1 MHISTLFPHNGVL
14 QRGRHNGRRTTG
26 KMMQTAKCPFAKNR
40 HAQKYVLRKSG
51 FPKDVFAK
59 ILDIQDRGL
68 RKIRVRSFSKDF
80 FTHVLRK
87 TAMPKNMFC
96 ENLVSPRMCLRWIS
110 RMRKIRVR
118 SFSKDMPKNMFCENL
133 VSPRMCLR
141 NPGYPGP
148 WFAKDQGQILK
159 RFAIVKLFVATCA
172 HILIN
177 EENNIFLRKVGFL
190 KHAGH
195 KSLRLI
201 AKWQLDNIYV
211 EPLVCEEPGP
221 GSSQTGCWY
230 LGCFKQTRGLRKA
243 VLGNKQLF
251 EKNQAL
257 VLRKQGVQHRC
268 YPAAIL
274 RSIWATCGQ
283 HFWENKFFAK
293 KKVISCHH
301 I

>member
-1 MHISTLFPHNGVL
+1 MFCEKPP
-14 QRGRHNGRRTTG
+14 
-26 KMMQTAKCPFAKNR
+26 CPKIC
-40 HAQKYVLRKSG
+40 
-51 FPKDVFAK
+51 FAK
-59 ILDIQDRGL
+59 IWFPQEC
-68 RKIRVRSFSKDF
+68 V
-80 FTHVLRK
+80 
-87 TAMPKNMFC
+87 C
-96 ENLVSPRMCLRWIS
+96 E
-110 RMRKIRVR
+110 
-118 SFSKDMPKNMFCENL
+118 
-133 VSPRMCLR
+133 

-148 WFAKDQGQILK
+148 WYAKDLGQIFLK

-195 KSLRLI
+195 KSVRLI

-293 KKVISCHH
+293 KKKGDFLSSYI